1 MAKKK
6 LARES
11 FKKRVQ
17 AAFKMEEVPVD
28 PENEENAWTF
38 LSSQTMVLKMIL
50 EMYRKTTYNFFIQKK
65 NNRQIE
71 LQRITSLP
79 KRLPLFLTEVQAHA
93 KSTQSR
99 RKRLVSTCFTSS

>member
-1 MAKKK
+1 MTPKGKTK

-11 FKKRVQ
+11 LKKRVQ

-28 PENEENAWTF
+28 PENEENTWTF

-65 NNRQIE
+65 TID
-71 LQRITSLP
+71 
-79 KRLPLFLTEVQAHA
+79 K
-93 KSTQSR
+93 
-99 RKRLVSTCFTSS
+99 

>member
-1 MAKKK
+1 MTPKGKKK

-28 PENEENAWTF
+28 PENEENTWTF

-65 NNRQIE
+65 TID
-71 LQRITSLP
+71 
-79 KRLPLFLTEVQAHA
+79 K
-93 KSTQSR
+93 
-99 RKRLVSTCFTSS
+99 